1 MTLATLSIDLVA
13 KLAKFEQGM
22 DQAARIAEK
31 RAKQIDRAMGSLKQA
46 AGALGGAIGAAF
58 AVQEFRAQVDLLDS
72 LAKMSERTGVAVETL
87 SALRYAGD
95 LADVSL
101 ETLGGGL
108 RSLANNMQAN
118 VKAFEVLGVKTRD
131 ANGNLRDVDAVLEDL
146 ADRFASMRDGAAKSA
161 LAADVL
167 GAKYG
172 PQMLTLLN
180 QGKEGLR
187 AQREEAE
194 RLGVIYRDDAAKA
207 AAEFNDQITRLQKVS
222 EGLKVQIASSMLPT
236 LTELAAF
243 YAHVAKDEG
252 VAKGALI
259 LFGGGLAATLGVDE
273 VGELQRR
280 AEAQSNAIA
289 LIVKQIERFEPLAQ
303 RGVRGARERVEQ
315 LRAQLQ
321 TMQAAAAQTST
332 ALKSLADAQDQA
344 LKPASPTKAKTDPA
358 DPEELERKR
367 REAERKAKEAQQAMQ
382 RAEKAYDE
390 LIKRIT
396 DRTAAAQVELETGR
410 QLSAEQQFALDVVGR
425 LADKELQLS
434 DAQKQAVTAALE
446 KSLAIQDQARNQR
459 ELLEL
464 QKAAQSLAERDMEAL
479 AAEAESR
486 AQMNEQLRLAI
497 EEMGLTAQQVDALRI
512 KRLEHALAIEEEAL
526 AMARNAEASQ
536 QEIQLRERSIRLLQE
551 QVGLRKKE
559 AAEAGKQFDAMT
571 VFADQAA
578 RNIQDSLGSSVR
590 SLLEGDFDSIEDHFK
605 NMLKN
610 MAAQAISANLAQLI
624 IGNFGATGQVGG
636 LLGSLFGSM
645 GGATANAD
653 GAAFSRYG
661 RVTAFA
667 NGGVFNGPT
676 AFSYAGGKLGVM
688 GEAGPEAVMPL
699 KRGRNGK
706 LGVVA
711 EGGQPVIINQT
722 FHFGEGVNRAELAQ
736 WAEGIKR
743 STMSAIYQSRNRAG
757 AFSQ

>member
-22 DQAARIAEK
+22 DQAARVAEK
-31 RAKQIDRAMGSLKQA
+31 RAKQIDRAMGSLKTA
-46 AGALGGAIGAAF
+46 AGALGASIGAAF

-108 RSLANNMQAN
+108 RTLANNMQAN
-118 VKAFEVLGVKTRD
+118 AKAFEVLGVKTRD
-131 ANGNLRDVDAVLEDL
+131 ASGNLRNTDAVLEDL

-167 GAKYG
+167 GTKYG

-222 EGLKVQIASSMLPT
+222 EGLKVQVASSLLPT

-243 YAHVAKDEG
+243 YAKVAKDEG
-252 VAKGALI
+252 VLKGALI

-303 RGVRGARERVEQ
+303 RGVSGARERVEQ
-315 LRAQLQ
+315 LRGQLQ
-321 TMQAAAAQTST
+321 AMQSAAAQTSS
-332 ALKSLADAQDQA
+332 ALKSLADAQDQSVKA
-344 LKPASPTKAKTDPA
+344 PAAKNAPDPTS
-358 DPEELERKR
+358 EQELEQRR
-367 REAERKAKEAQQAMQ
+367 REAERKARETQQAMQ
-382 RAEKAYDE
+382 RAAKAYDE
-390 LIKRIT
+390 LIKRIS
-396 DRTAAAQVELETGR
+396 DRTAAAQVELDTGK
-410 QLSAEQQFALDVVGR
+410 QLSAEQQFAVDVVSR

-434 DAQKQAVTAALE
+434 DAQKQVVTAALE
-446 KSLAIQDQARNQR
+446 KSLAIQEQARNQR
-459 ELLEL
+459 ELIEL
-464 QKAAQSLAERDMEAL
+464 QKAAQSIAERDMEAL

-486 AQMNEQLRLAI
+486 AQLNEQLRLAI

-526 AMARNAEASQ
+526 AMARNAEASV
-536 QEIQLRERSIRLLQE
+536 QEIQARERSIQLLQE
-551 QVGLRKKE
+551 QIGLRKKE
-559 AAEAGKQFDAMT
+559 AVEAGKQFDAMT

-578 RNIQDSLGSSVR
+578 RNIQDSLGTGVR
-590 SLLEGDFDSIEDHFK
+590 SLLDGEFKSIEDTFK

-610 MAAQAISANLAQLI
+610 MAAQAISADIARLI
-624 IGNFGATGQVGG
+624 LGNYGSTGKVGG
-636 LLGSLFGSM
+636 IFGSFMSLFS
-645 GGATANAD
+645 GATANAD

-711 EGGQPVIINQT
+711 EGGQQVVINQV
-722 FHFGEGVNRAELAQ
+722 FHFGDGVNRAELAQ

-743 STMSAIYQSRNRAG
+743 STMAAIYQSRNRAG